1 MPYWALLGGLSK
13 LIMRILGVSDMA
25 YNPLK
30 PEPTYYIPLTR
41 QVEMNSD
48 NRPQRLGFGVIIAVI
63 QVLVT
68 TISVCMRVKILERIV
83 MNGDFLG
90 IKRFEEG

>member
-1 MPYWALLGGLSK
+1 MIK
-13 LIMRILGVSDMA
+13 LIMKLIGVSDMA

-48 NRPQRLGFGVIIAVI
+48 NKPQRLGFTVIIAVF
-63 QVLVT
+63 QVLVI
-68 TISVCMRVKILERIV
+68 TIPVCICVKILERIV

-90 IKRFEEG
+90 IKIFQEG